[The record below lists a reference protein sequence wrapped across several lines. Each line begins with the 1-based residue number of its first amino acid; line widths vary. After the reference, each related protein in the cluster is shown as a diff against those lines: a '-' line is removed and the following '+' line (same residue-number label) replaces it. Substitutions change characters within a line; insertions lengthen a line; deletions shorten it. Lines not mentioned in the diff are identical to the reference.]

1 MYNLLSVMNRQ
12 AINQLINALAATSLS
27 GKKKKG
33 KKKRKSASQSLAAV
47 VPRSGAMMPGTSVQ
61 GGGRRRKRRQQ
72 VGAGMS
78 DGTLRLRRTC
88 MLDAIRVVKGKT
100 TAAGSVQINVRNLP
114 WVKKIA
120 SAYDRVHYNAIH
132 IEYRT
137 AVGTTVNG
145 MVAYGFDWSNKT
157 ASPADRAAVQGYSPF
172 RDHAVWACPGPM
184 VLEPSKL
191 NAMQW
196 YQLDIAEL
204 CAPGYLNWFV
214 NAGTGETDLFVG
226 ELYVTIDATFTGCV
240 P

>member
-1 MYNLLSVMNRQ
+1 MNRQ
-12 AINQLINALAATSLS
+12 VINQLISALSATSIS
-27 GKKKKG
+27 SKKKKG
-33 KKKRKSASQSLAAV
+33 KKKRKSSSQVIAAV
-47 VPRSGAMMPGTSVQ
+47 VPRAGAMMPGTSVQ

-72 VGAGMS
+72 SGVGTS
-78 DGTLRLRRTC
+78 DGSLRLRRTC
-88 MLDAIRVVKGKT
+88 KLDDIKVAKGQN

-120 SAYDRVHYNAIH
+120 AAYDRVHYNQIH

-157 ASPADRAAVQGYSPF
+157 STPANRDAVQGLAPF

-191 NAMQW
+191 NSMQW
-196 YQLDIAEL
+196 YQLDIADL
-204 CAPGYLNWFV
+204 CAPGYVNWYV
-214 NAGTGETDLFVG
+214 NAGSSQQDLFVG